1 MNLHQQLNDY
11 IEQREHI
18 AHNLGVK
25 PENINKFY
33 RYVDSLRKRLGIPDY
48 SDMKN
53 GGLVKEFITVSD
65 EIARIER
72 EIAG

>member
-1 MNLHQQLNDY
+1 MNLRQQLNDY

-18 AHNLGVK
+18 AHNMGVK
-25 PENINKFY
+25 N
-33 RYVDSLRKRLGIPDY
+33 VDNFTDY
-48 SDMKN
+48 LEQLE
-53 GGLVKEFITVSD
+53 GGLQFSNEKIETLIEEFITVSD